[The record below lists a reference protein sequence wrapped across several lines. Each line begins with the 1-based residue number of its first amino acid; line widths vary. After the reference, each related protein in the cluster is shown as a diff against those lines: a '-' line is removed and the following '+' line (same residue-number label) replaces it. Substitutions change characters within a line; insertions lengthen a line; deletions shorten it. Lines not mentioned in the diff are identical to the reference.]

1 MPRNSGHIF
10 EGLQRSCNATH
21 HHVMQHN
28 GTSFGRARGA
38 AQWHP
43 LSLWLPLS
51 LPLTFCSHMSSIS
64 AAPPSARGLL
74 ALLLFMFSIRG
85 DAFASDM
92 AMQTF
97 GRTDS
102 QGMTCLSRVQCHSF
116 SAHKWIAIGMQL
128 RRRLCDSFCRS
139 RPPRFRMSH
148 KHLHCSPKC
157 RWWSN
162 SGCNTINE

>member
-28 GTSFGRARGA
+28 GT
-38 AQWHP
+38 
-43 LSLWLPLS
+43 LSLSLS
-51 LPLTFCSHMSSIS
+51 LPLTFCSYMSSIS
-64 AAPPSARGLL
+64 AAPPSARELL

-97 GRTDS
+97 GQTRK
-102 QGMTCLSRVQCHSF
+102 
-116 SAHKWIAIGMQL
+116 A
-128 RRRLCDSFCRS
+128 
-139 RPPRFRMSH
+139 
-148 KHLHCSPKC
+148 
-157 RWWSN
+157 
-162 SGCNTINE
+162 